1 MKKVIKN
8 SSKKGFTLVEMIC
21 VLAIIVILASV
32 LFINYIGLFRD
43 LVHALETALC

>member
-1 MKKVIKN
+1 MKKVVKT
-8 SSKKGFTLVEMIC
+8 SKKGFSLVELVC

-32 LFINYIGLFRD
+32 LCINYFQLFKD

>member
-1 MKKVIKN
+1 MKKVVKA
-8 SSKKGFTLVEMIC
+8 SKKGFSLVEMIC

-32 LFINYIGLFRD
+32 LLINYVGLFRD